1 MTATTDLDLINEIL
15 PRLSSGRADSYE
27 DWLAVGMALYHA
39 GAPCDA
45 WDSWSRQSAKY
56 KEGACAEKW
65 RTFSSSGSTLGMGS
79 LVEWARADGF
89 DPYAGHAYDWDDV
102 VPISANAG
110 EIARIFSNTDLIRYL
125 QAVFKDGEHVNY
137 VMDAYERDG
146 KWLPASK
153 GTVRPVADLL
163 ADLQKYDD
171 ITFAVGDYKKDAG
184 AWIRFNPVKPG
195 ADGSKNDDIADC
207 RHVLV
212 ESDGMGIDEQLAT
225 IRRLR
230 LPCAAIVNSGG
241 KSVHAIVKIEAG
253 EDWKLYKQRVA
264 FLFDRLQKEKFIVD
278 KACKNQARLSRM
290 PGVFRGGRK
299 QFLVSVNEGCA
310 SWAEWEAEI
319 KANDYTLKGYSFDDL
334 FNTPPEDK
342 SDNLLGDRFLTR
354 EGSWL
359 VVAQSGVGKS
369 VLAMQMA
376 ILFAL
381 GRDLWGLKPIKPL
394 KVAIIQAENNKLD
407 LVKPLQSICDNL
419 ELTAADR
426 KTLNENL
433 WIEPDSVHCG
443 ADFAKL
449 IEKVA
454 KDKTPDIVIIDPLLS
469 YIGGDISK
477 QDVCSFFL
485 RKTVHPILVK
495 HQIGLIIMHHT
506 GKPRSKDEALSGDA
520 LSYAGTGSSE
530 LTNYVRATSTIL
542 QNTEDSSVYNFT
554 YSKRRK
560 QAECEPIV
568 YLKQGENGNIFWER
582 VEKPGEIQKA
592 KRWAAHECDVLKLEE
607 VLEPLQFKEAVERIQ
622 SLYREHFKTE
632 PSFKKVKGWISTFV
646 RNGRLVHDEKNKTYQ
661 GFYYSYANDK

>member
-89 DPYAGHAYDWDDV
+89 DPYAGHAYDWDDI
-102 VPISANAG
+102 VPISAGAG
-110 EIARIFSNTDLIRYL
+110 EIAKIFSNTDLIRYL
-125 QAVFKDGEHVNY
+125 QAVFKDGEYVNY

-212 ESDGMGIDEQLAT
+212 ESDGMDIDEQLAT

-319 KANDYTLKGYSFDDL
+319 KANDFEFTELTFNDL
-334 FNTPPEDK
+334 FNTSAEDK
-342 SDNLLGDRFLTR
+342 SDNLLGNRFLTR

-369 VLAMQMA
+369 VLAMQMG
-376 ILFAL
+376 ISFSL
-381 GRDLWGLKPIKPL
+381 GRDLWGLKPVKPL
-394 KVAIIQAENNKLD
+394 RIAMIQAENNKLD
-407 LVKPLQSICDNL
+407 LVEPLHSICENL
-419 ELTAADR
+419 ELSAADR
-426 KTLNENL
+426 KILNENF
-433 WIEPDSVHCG
+433 SVFPNSSECG
-443 ADFAKL
+443 KNFGRL
-449 IEKVA
+449 LERVA
-454 KDKTPDIVIIDPLLS
+454 KTKKPDIVIIDPLLS

-477 QDVCSFFL
+477 QETCSAFL
-485 RKTVHPILVK
+485 RNTVHPIIQRYQL
-495 HQIGLIIMHHT
+495 GLIIMHHT
-506 GKPRSKDEALSGDA
+506 GKPRSKDEEQSGNA

-530 LTNYVRATSTIL
+530 LTNYVRATSTIF
-542 QNTEDSSVYNFT
+542 QNKDDGKVFDFV
-554 YSKRRK
+554 YSKRGKR
-560 QAECEPIV
+560 AECEPVV
-568 YLKQGENGNIFWER
+568 YLRQGENGNIFWER
-582 VEKPGEIQKA
+582 TDKPGEPIEGKKKRSSKYDGQGWESMSPCDYDTFISKIKEVCGAAFNEELTAKKA
-592 KRWAAHECDVLKLEE
+592 DNIRRVLLDNGKVILD
-607 VLEPLQFKEAVERIQ
+607 KKSKKYMG
-622 SLYREHFKTE
+622 SLSWE
-632 PSFKKVKGWISTFV
+632 S
-646 RNGRLVHDEKNKTYQ
+646 
-661 GFYYSYANDK
+661 